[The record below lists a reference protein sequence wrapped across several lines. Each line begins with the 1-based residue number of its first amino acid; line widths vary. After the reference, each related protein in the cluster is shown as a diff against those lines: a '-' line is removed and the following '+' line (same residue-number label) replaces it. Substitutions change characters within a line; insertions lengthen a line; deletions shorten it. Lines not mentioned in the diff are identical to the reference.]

1 MHSHDDKITITIGSC
16 KAQRLTVAT
25 LKWLKCKTASPNANI
40 WFYYQKCSG
49 SYKDVEKNNKN
60 KRKKVAGINKE
71 IIFGSKY

>member
-40 WFYYQKCSG
+40 SFYYQKCSG
-49 SYKDVEKNNKN
+49 S
-60 KRKKVAGINKE
+60 
-71 IIFGSKY
+71 